1 MSGWSI
7 VCGYLP
13 GCHQSSYFNAYKA
26 LLLESVASERNEEQ
40 FFDHVYDE
48 VGVYIDNN
56 SDYTRAWAMVASVLE
71 IGINTPVTVAP
82 MTATPTSMSFLAS
95 NSSLRMLANW
105 KTYAGGEHLLYTPE
119 DLIYCLLQYLISHSL
134 RNSHIRRVTAVRLD
148 RNLEDLLVIWAGL
161 HDDLR
166 YFHNDP
172 IAIDAHMVYFRNNE
186 MYAGL
191 L

>member
-1 MSGWSI
+1 MSGLVHLHEIPVDLLFRRSFRSTHGLHHGICIGWSI

-105 KTYAGGEHLLYTPE
+105 KTYAGGEHLLYIPE
-119 DLIYCLLQYLISHSL
+119 DLLTVFY
-134 RNSHIRRVTAVRLD
+134 NV
-148 RNLEDLLVIWAGL
+148 
-161 HDDLR
+161 
-166 YFHNDP
+166 
-172 IAIDAHMVYFRNNE
+172 
-186 MYAGL
+186 
-191 L
+191 